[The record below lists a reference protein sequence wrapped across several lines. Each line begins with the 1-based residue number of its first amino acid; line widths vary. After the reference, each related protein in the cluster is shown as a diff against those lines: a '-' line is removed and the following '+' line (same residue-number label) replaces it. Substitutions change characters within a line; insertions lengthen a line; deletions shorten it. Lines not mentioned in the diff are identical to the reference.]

1 MVRKPHRAT
10 RTARTR
16 SRRFG
21 GHCEAC
27 GKSLCS
33 CQAYQYTDES
43 NGAITASAPFLCRSC
58 YELRYGVKIPTEAE
72 HCKAR
77 LLEKL
82 GRYADAFPDERDR
95 DLVSR
100 IMRLIDSTD

>member
-1 MVRKPHRAT
+1 MSIKPHRAT

-16 SRRFG
+16 SRKFS

-27 GKSLCS
+27 GKPLCI
-33 CQAYQYTDES
+33 CRAYQYTDES

-58 YELRYGVKIPTEAE
+58 YELRYGVKMPTETE
-72 HCKAR
+72 RYKAR

-82 GRYADAFPDERDR
+82 GRYADAFPDEMGR
-95 DLVSR
+95 DLISR

>member
-1 MVRKPHRAT
+1 MAIKPHRAT

-16 SRRFG
+16 SRKFG
-21 GHCEAC
+21 GHCESC
-27 GKSLCS
+27 GKSLCI

-58 YELRYGVKIPTEAE
+58 YELRYGVRIPTEAE
-72 HCKAR
+72 RYKAR

-82 GRYADAFPDERDR
+82 GRYADAFLCERDR

-100 IMRLIDSTD
+100 IIRLIDSTD